1 MKILFLFFLVFPLL
15 VFAQQDNTLKEENIR
30 LKNRID
36 SLERRVDEKFYTR
49 VPNIDFDRTLQDMVD
64 KQVGT
69 YISGKIALTSTII
82 GLISFLLGFLAKYF
96 FSESTRKQ
104 IDDSVSELSKKI
116 TEDNLEAKKKLDV
129 LLAEQ
134 KEFINTTNGLFDDR
148 IKDISLRLENFRSM
162 LENRIQQFGNNTEK
176 RMSDFESTTITRL
189 KQFEDQQTKLN
200 ESQITFE
207 KTVTEMLDS
216 KITDTMSFLWGDVIN
231 SMLERAANKKYEG
244 KDLPGSFEKLLER
257 DLKVS
262 DDLKIQIID
271 TLMRCYYS
279 SEETNKYE
287 KMVKLIQN
295 YEADYDL
302 LPQTYVNAAIAHSN
316 IYELYGTDELKE
328 TALINCDKSIKKEPS
343 YGEPY
348 AVKLE
353 ILMIDLLK
361 SRDPNHQSEVR
372 QQMNDLLYLINSI
385 ESPLLKGYFLE
396 RLITD
401 KSVSYLEK
409 YIKAINKDFA
419 AELLPVRENVI
430 HALYENY
437 GIATDREKALF
448 TDLLQQ
454 GLDTNPNIDGLY
466 YSEDIFKGGVQL
478 DKLNDGVTLE
488 LKDSTYSITYADGHF
503 TTGMVYY
510 FPDVNPYALNLVPG
524 SGEEKFKTTRAIFEF
539 DEPAGLRL
547 CMNEPDQER
556 PVDFI
561 STAENQYILTGFT
574 KTVV

>member
-1 MKILFLFFLVFPLL
+1 MKKILLFLLVFPSL
-15 VFAQQDNTLKEENIR
+15 VVAQSDNSLQQENIR
-30 LKNRID
+30 LRNRID
-36 SLERRVDEKFYTR
+36 SMEQRINEKFYTR
-49 VPNIDFDRTLQDMVD
+49 VPNADFDRNLQDMVD
-64 KQVGT
+64 KQVGN

-104 IDDSVSELSKKI
+104 IDDSVSELTKKI

-148 IKDISLRLENFRSM
+148 IKDISLRLENFKSM
-162 LENRIQQFGNNTEK
+162 LENRIQQFGNNTDK
-176 RMSDFESTTITRL
+176 RLSDFESTTITRL

-200 ESQITFE
+200 ESQVNFQ

-244 KDLPGSFEKLLER
+244 KDLPGSFEKLLVR

-361 SRDPNHQSEVR
+361 SRDPNHKAEVGK
-372 QQMNDLLYLINSI
+372 QMNDLLYLINSI

-409 YIKAINKDFA
+409 YIKAINHDFG
-419 AELLPVRENVI
+419 AELSPIRENVI

-437 GIATDREKALF
+437 GIATEREKTLF

-466 YSEDIFKGGVQL
+466 YSEDVFKGGNKM
-478 DKLNDGVTLE
+478 DKLIDGVTLE
-488 LKDSTYSITYADGHF
+488 LKDSTYSITYADGHS
-503 TTGMVYY
+503 TAGMVYY
-510 FPDVNPYALNLVPG
+510 FPDVNPYALNLVAG
-524 SGEEKFKTTRAIFEF
+524 SGDDKFKTTRVIFEF
-539 DEPAGLRL
+539 DEPSGLRL
-547 CMNEPDQER
+547 SLNEPDLER
-556 PVDFI
+556 PVNFI
-561 STAENQYILTGFT
+561 STKENQYILYGLT